1 MASYLVATQKD
12 EVDGPLDH
20 LRDLV
25 RLRDAGVVTAEEFQ
39 AKSLDLVRRLQR
51 ASGQARGIAVFRRAS
66 REAVFASAL

>member
-39 AKSLDLVRRLQR
+39 AKSLDLVRRL
-51 ASGQARGIAVFRRAS
+51 
-66 REAVFASAL
+66 